1 MNIKDYVYLTI
12 WEKTGELDSRVF
24 KEGFI
29 KRDEVEEV
37 VEEIKSNL
45 MENFDGSSVLEIE
58 EVIKKDGLLDFY
70 GNTGDR

>member
-12 WEKTGELDSRVF
+12 WEKTSELDSRVF

-29 KRDEVEEV
+29 KRDEVGEV

-45 MENFDGSSVLEIE
+45 MEDFDGSSVLEIE

-70 GNTGDR
+70 GNIGDR